1 MGHST
6 YRLGDHGTAVG
17 EVRALLR
24 QLDLLAR
31 PVGTVD
37 LRDSDLFDRDLDRA
51 VRSFQQRRGVTVD
64 GIVGPVTWR
73 LLEEAHWRLG
83 DRVLAY
89 VPGHLLAGDDV
100 TTLQRRLLDLGFD
113 VGRADGVFGTQTEQA
128 VKEFQRNVGITV
140 DGLCGP
146 LTFRALERLNRTV
159 VGGAPEALREA
170 ERIRHRGRLR
180 VVVVDP
186 GHGGLDRG
194 ACAPDRPDVDE
205 ARLAE
210 DLAARVE
217 GRLAASGV
225 VVHLTRGRLRPG
237 DPPPDDGERAA
248 VANRLDADLVIS
260 LHCDASAD
268 RLANGVAT
276 YYYGNRAL
284 GVHSAVGEA
293 FAGLVQDEIVARTGL
308 LDCHT
313 HGKTWGLL
321 RHTVMPAVRIEVG
334 YLTHPQDA
342 ARLADPAFRDVVAE
356 AVVAAV
362 QRLAE
367 PRDDDP
373 QVIRLPDLVG

>member
-1 MGHST
+1 MAHST
-6 YRLGDHGTAVG
+6 YRLGDHGTAVA
-17 EVRALLR
+17 EVRALLHR
-24 QLDLLAR
+24 LDLLGR
-31 PVGTVD
+31 PADTVD
-37 LRDSDLFDRDLDRA
+37 LRDGALFDRDVDRA
-51 VRSFQQRRGVTVD
+51 VRTFQQRRGVTVD

-83 DRVLAY
+83 DRVLAH

-113 VGRADGVFGTQTEQA
+113 VGRVDGVFGAQAERA
-128 VKEFQRNVGITV
+128 VKEFQRNVGSTV

-146 LTFRALERLNRTV
+146 LTFRALERLSRTV
-159 VGGAPEALREA
+159 VGGAPEALWEA

-180 VVVVDP
+180 VVVIDP

-194 ACAPDRPDVDE
+194 ACAPQRPEIDE

-225 VVHLTRGRLRPG
+225 VVHLSRGRLRPG
-237 DPPPDDGERAA
+237 DPAPDDGERAA

-284 GVHSAVGEA
+284 GVHSAIGET

-308 LDCHT
+308 RDCHT

-342 ARLADPAFRDVVAE
+342 ARLADPAFRDLVAE

-362 QRLAE
+362 HRLSA
-367 PRDDDP
+367 PRDEDP
-373 QVIRLPDLVG
+373 WVLRLPDLVG